1 MEKVTHR
8 VIHRPAFRIRF
19 FNSAKVLS
27 MYSILLSAGWPIW
40 PLLIIS
46 ILGLAIVIERAWYL
60 RQIQIFPKNCLE
72 SAFSLANSLSSGK
85 SVSEPEISALKQSS
99 PAGSLFA
106 ALLREKSQSAE
117 AESALEELQATAQTE
132 WLKLDRYLGALATIA
147 TIAPLL
153 GLFGTVVG
161 MIEIFGSQGSING
174 ASSSPQQLAHGIS
187 VALYNTAFGLLI
199 AIPALAAWRSLR
211 AMANQRQ
218 RECEEFTRQ
227 LFKKLY
233 PTDSSA
239 S

>member
-1 MEKVTHR
+1 
-8 VIHRPAFRIRF
+8 
-19 FNSAKVLS
+19 

-46 ILGLAIVIERAWYL
+46 ILGLAIALERTWYL
-60 RQIQIFPKNCLE
+60 RQTHIFPKKCLE
-72 SAFSLANSLSSGK
+72 NIFSLANQIVASK
-85 SVSEPEISALKQSS
+85 STVSEQQIAALASPSPASTLLACALKERLS
-99 PAGSLFA
+99 GS
-106 ALLREKSQSAE
+106 SAE
-117 AESALEELQATAQTE
+117 TALEELQATAQAT
-132 WLKLDRYLGALATIA
+132 WQKLDRYLGALATIA

-161 MIEIFGSQGSING
+161 MIEIFGSQGAING
-174 ASSSPQQLAHGIS
+174 AAGSPQQLAHGIS

-199 AIPALAAWRSLR
+199 AIPALAAWRGLR

-233 PTDSSA
+233 PNVSNQTVDTSK
-239 S
+239 

>member
-1 MEKVTHR
+1 
-8 VIHRPAFRIRF
+8 
-19 FNSAKVLS
+19 

-46 ILGLAIVIERAWYL
+46 IIGLAIAIERCWYL
-60 RQIQIFPKNCLE
+60 RFTHIFPKDLLE
-72 SAFSLANSLSSGK
+72 SVFGTANQLAN
-85 SVSEPEISALKQSS
+85 QSPNQRLVNTHLENLIIQS
-99 PAGSLFA
+99 PASPLLTCVLKEKIAGSNT
-106 ALLREKSQSAE
+106 EV
-117 AESALEELQATAQTE
+117 ALEELQVVAQST

-161 MIEIFGSQGSING
+161 MIEIFGSQGAING
-174 ASSSPQQLAHGIS
+174 AGSPQQLAHGIS

-199 AIPALAAWRSLR
+199 AIPALAAWRGLR

-227 LFKKLY
+227 LFKKLF
-233 PTDSSA
+233 PTEA
-239 S
+239 V

>member
-1 MEKVTHR
+1 
-8 VIHRPAFRIRF
+8 
-19 FNSAKVLS
+19 

-46 ILGLAIVIERAWYL
+46 ILGLAVVIERAWYL
-60 RQIQIFPKNCLE
+60 RQIQVFPKNSLE

-85 SVSEPEISALKQSS
+85 SVADSEISSLQQSS
-99 PAGSLFA
+99 PAGSLLA
-106 ALLREKSQSAE
+106 CLLREKSQGAN
-117 AESALEELQATAQTE
+117 ADNALEELQATAQSV
-132 WLKLDRYLGALATIA
+132 WLKLDRYLGVLATIA

-161 MIEIFGSQGSING
+161 MIEIFGSQGSISNIAG
-174 ASSSPQQLAHGIS
+174 TAGSPQQLAHGIS

-199 AIPALAAWRSLR
+199 AIPALAAWRGLR

-233 PTDSSA
+233 PTDSST

>member
-1 MEKVTHR
+1 
-8 VIHRPAFRIRF
+8 
-19 FNSAKVLS
+19 

-46 ILGLAIVIERAWYL
+46 IIGLAIVIERTWFL
-60 RQIQIFPKNCLE
+60 RQIQVFPKDCLE
-72 SAFSLANSLSSGK
+72 TAFGLANAISNGK
-85 SVSEPEISALKQSS
+85 SITESEISSLKQSS
-99 PAGSLFA
+99 LAGTLFA
-106 ALLREKSQSAE
+106 CLLREKLQGNSAD
-117 AESALEELQATAQTE
+117 SAIEELQAIAQSI

-147 TIAPLL
+147 TVAPLL

-161 MIEIFGSQGSING
+161 MIEIFGSQGAING
-174 ASSSPQQLAHGIS
+174 GAGSPQQLAHGIS

-211 AMANQRQ
+211 SIANQRQ

-233 PTDSSA
+233 PVTA
-239 S
+239 TNNAP

>member
-1 MEKVTHR
+1 
-8 VIHRPAFRIRF
+8 
-19 FNSAKVLS
+19 

-46 ILGLAIVIERAWYL
+46 ILGLAIALERCWYL
-60 RQIQIFPKNCLE
+60 RQIHIFPKNCLE
-72 SAFSLANSLSSGK
+72 TAFSLTNHIVNSKGGLA
-85 SVSEPEISALKQSS
+85 VSELPIAELAQMSPVSPLLACALKEKLSGSS
-99 PAGSLFA
+99 AD
-106 ALLREKSQSAE
+106 
-117 AESALEELQATAQTE
+117 SALEELQVIAQAT

-161 MIEIFGSQGSING
+161 MIEIFGSQGAING
-174 ASSSPQQLAHGIS
+174 AAGSPQQLAHGIS

-199 AIPALAAWRSLR
+199 AIPALAAWRGLR

-233 PTDSSA
+233 PNDAVDITK
-239 S
+239 